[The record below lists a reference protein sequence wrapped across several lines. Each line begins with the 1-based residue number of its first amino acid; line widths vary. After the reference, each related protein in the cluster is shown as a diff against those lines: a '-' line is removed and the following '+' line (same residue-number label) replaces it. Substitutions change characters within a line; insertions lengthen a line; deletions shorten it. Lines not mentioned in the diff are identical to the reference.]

1 MMTIFFPTLRQ
12 YEIAQVIDTI
22 HINNNEDN
30 KNNKNNYTDYIELK
44 LLSRRIFYKTI
55 YSKFFSN
62 NYISK

>member
-1 MMTIFFPTLRQ
+1 MMTIFFPTLIQ
-12 YEIAQVIDTI
+12 YEIAQVIDAPY
-22 HINNNEDN
+22 INNNKD
-30 KNNKNNYTDYIELK
+30 NKNNYTDYIELK

>member
-12 YEIAQVIDTI
+12 YEIAQVIDVPY
-22 HINNNEDN
+22 INNNKD
-30 KNNKNNYTDYIELK
+30 NKNNYTDYIELK

>member
-12 YEIAQVIDTI
+12 YEIAQVIDARY
-22 HINNNEDN
+22 INNNED
-30 KNNKNNYTDYIELK
+30 NKNNYTDYIELK

>member
-1 MMTIFFPTLRQ
+1 MMTIFLPTLRQ

-30 KNNKNNYTDYIELK
+30 KNNYTDYIELK

-55 YSKFFSN
+55 YSKLFSN

>member
-22 HINNNEDN
+22 HINNNKD
-30 KNNKNNYTDYIELK
+30 NKNNYTDYIELK

>member
-12 YEIAQVIDTI
+12 YEIAQVIDVPY
-22 HINNNEDN
+22 INNNED
-30 KNNKNNYTDYIELK
+30 NKNNYTDYIELK

>member
-22 HINNNEDN
+22 HINNNKDN
-30 KNNKNNYTDYIELK
+30 KNKYTDYIELK